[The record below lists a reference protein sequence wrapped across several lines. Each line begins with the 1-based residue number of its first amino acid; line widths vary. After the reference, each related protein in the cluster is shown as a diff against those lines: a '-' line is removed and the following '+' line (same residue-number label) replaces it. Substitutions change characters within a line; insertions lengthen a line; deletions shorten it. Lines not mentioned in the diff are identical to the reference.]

1 MIPIKDVIPARR
13 FPLVNWIIILANVA
27 VFLFEASI
35 GSGELSRLI
44 GRYGMV
50 PARMLSNPGVSTGVS
65 IFTSMF
71 LHGGW
76 FHLISNMW
84 ALYIFGDNVEDRLGP
99 MRYLLFYLVCGVV
112 AALAHVYSQPLS
124 NVPVVG
130 ASGAIS
136 GVLGAYLVL
145 YPRARV
151 ISLVPLWIVP
161 WFIEIPAV
169 FYLGFWF
176 FSQLFSGLLSL
187 GMPISTYG
195 GVAWWA
201 HVGGFISGL
210 LLVKILEQKRTYP
223 RWHLDEYH
231 PW

>member
-65 IFTSMF
+65 VFTSMF

-112 AALAHVYSQPLS
+112 AALAYVYSQPLS

-201 HVGGFISGL
+201 HVGGFIAGL

>member
-201 HVGGFISGL
+201 HVGGFIAGL

>member
-13 FPLVNWIIILANVA
+13 FPLVNWIIILANVV
-27 VFLFEASI
+27 VFLFEASM

-201 HVGGFISGL
+201 HVGGFIAGL

-223 RWHLDEYH
+223 GWHLDEYH

>member
-1 MIPIKDVIPARR
+1 
-13 FPLVNWIIILANVA
+13 
-27 VFLFEASI
+27 
-35 GSGELSRLI
+35 
-44 GRYGMV
+44 
-50 PARMLSNPGVSTGVS
+50 
-65 IFTSMF
+65 MF

-201 HVGGFISGL
+201 HVGGFIAGL

>member
-65 IFTSMF
+65 VFTSMF

-201 HVGGFISGL
+201 HVGGFIAGL